1 MHSYMLLFSY
11 IYNFIN
17 VRHSSKCYKYK
28 NNVLMDLHFSEEK
41 QKQMDSQIR
50 KTQVLYSKL
59 K

>member
-1 MHSYMLLFSY
+1 M
-11 IYNFIN
+11 
-17 VRHSSKCYKYK
+17 RHSSKCYKYK